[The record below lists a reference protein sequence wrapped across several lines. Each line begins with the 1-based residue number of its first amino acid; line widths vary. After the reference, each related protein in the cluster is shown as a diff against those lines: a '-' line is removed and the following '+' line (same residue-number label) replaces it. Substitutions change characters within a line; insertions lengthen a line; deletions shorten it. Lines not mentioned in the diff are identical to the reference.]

1 MLKKITKQIRGL
13 VSQWISGRE
22 VTAEIVAR
30 HGLTPEEYQQILKA
44 MDRAPNLLELGIF
57 SVMWSE
63 HCSYKSS
70 KLFLKRFPT
79 QAEWVIQGPG
89 ENAGAIDIGDG
100 LAAIFKIESHNHP
113 SYIEPY
119 QGAATGVGGILRDIF
134 TMGAR
139 PIALLDSLR
148 FGPLE
153 LPKNRWL
160 FEDVISGIAGY
171 GNCVGV
177 PTVGGEVYF
186 QEMYNR
192 NPLVNVFCL
201 GIAPRNR
208 IFRAN
213 ASGVGNSVIYVG
225 SKTGRDGIH
234 GASLLASSEFNAE
247 SEKMRPQVQV
257 GDPFT
262 EKKLMEACLEVM
274 EKGLLVGIQ
283 DMGAAG
289 LTSSSCEMA
298 SRAGT
303 GIEIDLSQIPLRET
317 GMIPYEIML
326 SESQERMLLV
336 CKQGQE
342 SEVNQIF
349 EKWDLDVAVIGQVIQ
364 ERVLRVKEKGKM
376 VAEVP
381 VQALTDGAP
390 VYERPLKV
398 PAYLDMVQGLALE
411 TIPQPKDFEEVLLSV
426 LGSPT
431 IASKQWIYKQYDH
444 MVGTNTVLLPGAG
457 AAVLRIKGTR
467 KALAVSVAGNSLY
480 CLVNPYIGGGIAVA
494 ESIRNVTCVGAKAL
508 ALTDCLNFASPERP
522 ETMWQFALCVDGIA
536 EACEKL
542 EIPVVS
548 GNVSFYNETNGIGIY
563 PTPVVGVV
571 GLLEDIDHLVTP
583 WFKDPGDLIVLLG
596 ETREE
601 LGMSEYL
608 RVIHGRERGF
618 PPELDLERE
627 RSVVRCCTEAIH
639 MGIIKSAHDLSEGG
653 LATALTE
660 CSLLQPVMPRGAAV
674 ELENPKGIRLD
685 ALLFGETQSRIMIT
699 LCQEQLSRLKQLAT
713 GYGVSMTILGKVGG
727 DCLTIRLNS
736 QEPIINLSLM
746 ELEKVWKGAIP
757 RYFEKQ
763 PYVECNV
770 NRSR

>member
-1 MLKKITKQIRGL
+1 MVKMLDQFAKKFHRLINRWVAGEK
-13 VSQWISGRE
+13 VS
-22 VTAEIVAR
+22 AEAVAR

-44 MDRAPNLLELGIF
+44 MGRAPNLLELGIF

-70 KLFLKRFPT
+70 KVFLKRFPT

-89 ENAGAIDIGDG
+89 ENAGGIDIGNG

-113 SYIEPY
+113 SFIEPY

-153 LPKNRWL
+153 VQRNRWL
-160 FEDVISGIAGY
+160 FEGVISGIAGY

-208 IFRAN
+208 IFRAH
-213 ASGVGNSVIYVG
+213 ASGVGNPVIYVG

-274 EKGLLVGIQ
+274 EKDLLVGIQ

-303 GIEIDLSQIPLRET
+303 GIEIDLSRIPLRET
-317 GMIPYEIML
+317 GMVPYEIML

-336 CKQGQE
+336 CRREQE
-342 SEVNQIF
+342 PEVRKIF
-349 EKWDLDVAVIGQVIQ
+349 EKWDLDVAVIGQVVEQ
-364 ERVLRVKEKGKM
+364 PVLRIKEKGKIL
-376 VAEVP
+376 AEVP
-381 VQALTDGAP
+381 VRALTDGAP
-390 VYERPLKV
+390 LYERPIKV

-411 TIPQPKDFEEVLLSV
+411 TIPQPKDFEEVLLNV

-431 IASKQWIYKQYDH
+431 ISSKQWIYKQYDH

-457 AAVLRIKGTR
+457 AAVLRIKETR
-467 KALAVSVAGNSLY
+467 KALAVSLSGNSLY

-494 ESIRNVTCVGAKAL
+494 ESVRNVSCTGAKAL

-563 PTPVVGVV
+563 PTPIVGVV
-571 GLLEDIDHLVTP
+571 GLLEDVDRLVTP
-583 WFKDPGDLIVLLG
+583 WFKDPDDLIVLLG

-608 RVIHGRERGF
+608 KTVHGRERGF
-618 PPELDLERE
+618 PPELDWERE

-639 MGIIKSAHDLSEGG
+639 TGIIKSAQDLSEGG
-653 LATALTE
+653 LAIALAE
-660 CSLLQPVMPRGAAV
+660 CSLLHPMMPRGAQI
-674 ELENPKGIRLD
+674 ELENSRGIRLD
-685 ALLFGETQSRIMIT
+685 ALLFGESQSRILVT
-699 LCQEQLSRLKQLAT
+699 LHQNQLSSLKRLAADHGIPLT
-713 GYGVSMTILGKVGG
+713 LLGKVGG
-727 DCLTIRLNS
+727 DHFTVRLND
-736 QEPIINLSLM
+736 ERLIHFPLV
-746 ELEKVWKGAIP
+746 ELEKVWRGAIP
-757 RYFEKQ
+757 KYFEK
-763 PYVECNV
+763 
-770 NRSR
+770 

>member
-1 MLKKITKQIRGL
+1 MFKKIVQQIRGL
-13 VSQWISGRE
+13 AHRWALGRE
-22 VTAEIVAR
+22 VSPEIVAR
-30 HGLTPEEYQQILKA
+30 HGLTSKEYQQILKT
-44 MDRAPNLLELGIF
+44 MGRAPNLLELGIF

-70 KLFLKRFPT
+70 KVFLKRFPT

-89 ENAGAIDIGDG
+89 ENAGAINIGDG

-113 SYIEPY
+113 SFIEPY

-160 FEDVISGIAGY
+160 FEGVISGIAGY

-201 GIAPRNR
+201 GIAPSDR

-213 ASGVGNSVIYVG
+213 ASGVGNPVIYVG

-234 GASLLASSEFNAE
+234 GASLLASSEFNVE

-303 GIEIDLSQIPLRET
+303 GIEIDLSKVPLRET

-326 SESQERMLLV
+326 SESQERMLLI

-342 SEVNQIF
+342 SEIRQIF
-349 EKWDLDVAVIGQVIQ
+349 EKWDLDVAVIGRVTQ
-364 ERVLRVKEKGKM
+364 ERILRVKEKGEV

-381 VQALTDGAP
+381 IQALTDEAP

-398 PAYLDMVQGLALE
+398 PAYLDMVQGLAIE
-411 TIPQPKDFEEVLLSV
+411 TLPQPKDFEETWLRVLE
-426 LGSPT
+426 SPT

-467 KALAVSVAGNSLY
+467 KALAVSLGGNSLY

-494 ESIRNVTCVGAKAL
+494 ESVRNVSCVGAKAL

-522 ETMWQFALCVDGIA
+522 ETMWQFALSVDGIA
-536 EACEKL
+536 EACQKL

-563 PTPVVGVV
+563 PTPIVGVV
-571 GLLEDIDHLVTP
+571 GLLENIDHLMTP
-583 WFKDPGDLIVLLG
+583 WFKDPDDLIVLLG

-608 RVIHGRERGF
+608 RVIYARERGF

-639 MGIIKSAHDLSEGG
+639 TGIIKSAHDLSEGG
-653 LATALTE
+653 LAVALTE
-660 CSLLQPVMPRGAAV
+660 CSLLHPVMPRGARV

-685 ALLFGETQSRIMIT
+685 ALLFGESQSRILVTLHEEQWPKLNQLAASHGVPIT
-699 LCQEQLSRLKQLAT
+699 L
-713 GYGVSMTILGKVGG
+713 LGKVGG
-727 DCLTIRLNS
+727 DSLTVRLNS
-736 QEPIINLSLM
+736 KEPIIHLPLV
-746 ELEKVWKGAIP
+746 ELEKGWKGAIP
-757 RYFEKQ
+757 KYFQK
-763 PYVECNV
+763 
-770 NRSR
+770 

>member
-1 MLKKITKQIRGL
+1 MFKIIREQFHL
-13 VSQWISGRE
+13 FFNRRRRDQKISAE
-22 VTAEIVAR
+22 VVAR
-30 HGLTPEEYQQILKA
+30 HGLSPEEYQQILKA
-44 MDRAPNLLELGIF
+44 MGRAPNILELGIF

-70 KLFLKRFPT
+70 KVFLKRFPT
-79 QAEWVIQGPG
+79 HAGWVIQGPG
-89 ENAGAIDIGDG
+89 ENAGAVDIGDG
-100 LAAIFKIESHNHP
+100 LAAVFKIESHNHP
-113 SYIEPY
+113 SFIEPY

-160 FEDVISGIAGY
+160 FEGVVSGIAGY

-201 GIAPRNR
+201 GIARRDR
-208 IFRAN
+208 IFRAI
-213 ASGVGNSVIYVG
+213 ASGVGNPVIYVG
-225 SKTGRDGIH
+225 AKTGRDGIH

-247 SEKMRPQVQV
+247 SEKKRPSVQV

-289 LTSSSCEMA
+289 LSSSSCEMA
-298 SRAGT
+298 SKAGT
-303 GIEIDLSQIPLRET
+303 GIEIEVSRVPLREG
-317 GMIPYEIML
+317 GMSPYEVML

-336 CKQGQE
+336 SRQGQE
-342 SEVNQIF
+342 SEVKKVF
-349 EKWDLDVAVIGQVIQ
+349 EKWDLDVAIIGRVIPEQ
-364 ERVLRVKEKGKM
+364 VLRVKEKGKI
-376 VAEVP
+376 VGEIP
-381 VQALTDGAP
+381 VEPLTGGAP
-390 VYERPLKV
+390 VYERPLRV
-398 PAYLDMVQGLALE
+398 PGYLDMVQGLSLE
-411 TIPQPKDFEEVLLSV
+411 AIAQPKDFEEVLISV

-431 IASKQWIYKQYDH
+431 IASKQWIYKQFDH
-444 MVGTNTVLLPGAG
+444 MVGTNTVLLPGAD
-457 AAVLRIKGTR
+457 AAVLRVKETQ
-467 KALAVSVAGNSLY
+467 KVLAISLDGNSLY
-480 CLVNPYIGGGIAVA
+480 CLANPYVGGGIAVA
-494 ESIRNVTCVGAKAL
+494 ESVRNVTCVGARPL

-571 GLLEDIDHLVTP
+571 GLIEHLDLLMTP
-583 WFKDPGDLIVLLG
+583 WFKDPDDLIVLLG

-618 PPELDLERE
+618 PPELDLGRE
-627 RSVVRCCTEAIH
+627 LNVIRCCRELIQ
-639 MGIIKSAHDLSEGG
+639 GRIIKSAHDLSEGG
-653 LATALTE
+653 LATALAE
-660 CSLLQPVMPRGAAV
+660 CSLLCPGKLQGAQIEV
-674 ELENPKGIRLD
+674 ENPLGLRRD
-685 ALLFGETQSRIMIT
+685 ALLFGESQARILVSLREAEMERLEKLAAGHHVPINT
-699 LCQEQLSRLKQLAT
+699 LGR
-713 GYGVSMTILGKVGG
+713 VGG
-727 DCLTIRLNS
+727 DRLTIRLRG
-736 QEPIINLSLM
+736 QEPIINLPLDR
-746 ELEKVWKGAIP
+746 LERVWKGAIEKS
-757 RYFEKQ
+757 FEK
-763 PYVECNV
+763 
-770 NRSR
+770 